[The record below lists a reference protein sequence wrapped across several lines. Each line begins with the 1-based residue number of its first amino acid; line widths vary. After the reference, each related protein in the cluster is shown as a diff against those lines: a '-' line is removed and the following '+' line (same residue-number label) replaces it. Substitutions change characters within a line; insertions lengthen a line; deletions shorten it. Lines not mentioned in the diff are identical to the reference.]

1 MLICKLDIPFL
12 EHTSRNL
19 RSCTR
24 WNHLLFCSSQES
36 QRRLCDLW
44 LHWGCAMGWLYHQPQ
59 RWVADSCSAWRK
71 GELLNNT
78 NSWGANYVFSIP
90 GKISAKHPLQSL
102 CRQMK
107 PVLCGGLPPPPRGS
121 GVLAPNFLS
130 QTGRWRNNVLN
141 LSVHS
146 LVCYQTCE
154 QDILKTKKPILMPIG
169 TNGSQGLRMV

>member
-1 MLICKLDIPFL
+1 MIFGCTGDAQWADCIISLSAEWLIAARPEGKVK
-12 EHTSRNL
+12 
-19 RSCTR
+19 
-24 WNHLLFCSSQES
+24 
-36 QRRLCDLW
+36 
-44 LHWGCAMGWLYHQPQ
+44 A
-59 RWVADSCSAWRK
+59 
-71 GELLNNT
+71 ELLNNT

-141 LSVHS
+141 LSAHS
-146 LVCYQTCE
+146 FVCYQTCE